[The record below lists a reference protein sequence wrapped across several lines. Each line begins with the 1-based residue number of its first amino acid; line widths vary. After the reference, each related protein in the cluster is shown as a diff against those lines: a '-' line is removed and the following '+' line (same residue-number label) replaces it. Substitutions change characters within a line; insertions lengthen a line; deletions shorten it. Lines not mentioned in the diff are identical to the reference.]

1 MKVVDLHWRLTFQEE
16 AMLAMGKCLS
26 LHCWKCNP
34 NTKIGSGAILGRI
47 ILKAC
52 FYGSNGYMR
61 QADLDAW
68 GWPEWYWEDS
78 EFVGN
83 GVHVNVHVHVHV
95 QENNGFDSWAKWDG
109 VVRKDHNENIACMK
123 RRFLTYWIID
133 SNPPAA
139 PSTPSN
145 PRTKRSCS
153 SVAADHTPDQE
164 VAIWYTYLWRLSSKP
179 WITFPSFPQDVSLVG
194 QWTFFHSCFP
204 LIIFLRIQSALC
216 SDACCG
222 WRLPI
227 LWQRAGLSDA

>member
-83 GVHVNVHVHVHV
+83 GVHVHVHHVHV
-95 QENNGFDSWAKWDG
+95 QENNGYSILGQREMVLFE
-109 VVRKDHNENIACMK
+109 R
-123 RRFLTYWIID
+123 II
-133 SNPPAA
+133 
-139 PSTPSN
+139 
-145 PRTKRSCS
+145 
-153 SVAADHTPDQE
+153 
-164 VAIWYTYLWRLSSKP
+164 I
-179 WITFPSFPQDVSLVG
+179 
-194 QWTFFHSCFP
+194 
-204 LIIFLRIQSALC
+204 
-216 SDACCG
+216 CG
-222 WRLPI
+222 WYNTSTRSYKI
-227 LWQRAGLSDA
+227 RSWVFTCGGNVLSYTLGIWLLTTLV